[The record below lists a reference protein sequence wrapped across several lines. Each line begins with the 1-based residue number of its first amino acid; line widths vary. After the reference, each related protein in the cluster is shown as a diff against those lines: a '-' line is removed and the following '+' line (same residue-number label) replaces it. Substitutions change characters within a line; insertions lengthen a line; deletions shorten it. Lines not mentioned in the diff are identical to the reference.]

1 MSTRLATC
9 VVACLL
15 GGCAAVPQDR
25 VVLLPG
31 PDGQVGRIA
40 VNPGATET
48 VLDTAYAS
56 ASVDSRGKL
65 ARVQTSPAEVDAA
78 FGAALAALPP
88 RPMSYTLYFEH
99 DSDRLTAESA
109 RQADAVLA
117 EIAARP
123 VADVIVIGHTDTAG
137 ESTYNDLLSLERAK
151 SVRELLI
158 ARGGD
163 GSRIGVAGRGE
174 REPVVPTADEVPEP
188 RNRRAE
194 LNVR

>member
-31 PDGQVGRIA
+31 PDGQIGRIA

-65 ARVQTSPAEVDAA
+65 ARV
-78 FGAALAALPP
+78 
-88 RPMSYTLYFEH
+88 
-99 DSDRLTAESA
+99 
-109 RQADAVLA
+109 
-117 EIAARP
+117 
-123 VADVIVIGHTDTAG
+123 
-137 ESTYNDLLSLERAK
+137 
-151 SVRELLI
+151 
-158 ARGGD
+158 
-163 GSRIGVAGRGE
+163 
-174 REPVVPTADEVPEP
+174 
-188 RNRRAE
+188 
-194 LNVR
+194 